1 MFMTNSND
9 KSGELLGQERRRRW
23 SPEQKLAMVR
33 ESLEP
38 GQSVS
43 VVARRNGINAN
54 QLFLWRKLY
63 QDGSLSAVSAGEA
76 VVPAS
81 ELSDA
86 LKQIRELQRMLGKKT
101 MEAEILKEAV
111 EIARSRKLDCALT
124 LVAGGRPVKLVSEC
138 LGVARSQLTVQIKQ
152 SVSPRT
158 RRSRPVNDAELVAE
172 IQQQVSEL
180 PSYGYRRVWGL
191 LRRARETQLLPAIN
205 VKRVYRVMRDHNL
218 LLERRIKQPGVPRR
232 HEGRIAVETSD
243 TRWCS
248 DGFEFRCEDGA
259 KLSVTFALD
268 CCDREAI
275 GWVASPTGYSGDDIR
290 DLMLES
296 VEKRFGDQLPA
307 TPVQWLSDNG
317 SAYTAE
323 QTRLFA
329 RQIGLQP
336 VTTPVR
342 SPQSNGMAE
351 SFVKTIKRDYVAHM
365 PKPDRETALR
375 NLAIAFEHYNEQHPH
390 SALNYRSPR
399 EFRRLAVASI

>member
-1 MFMTNSND
+1 MTNSND
-9 KSGELLGQERRRRW
+9 KSGELLGQERRRRRW

-138 LGVARSQLTVQIKQ
+138 LGVARSQLTVRIKQ

-323 QTRLFA
+323 QTRRFA

>member
-1 MFMTNSND
+1 M
-9 KSGELLGQERRRRW
+9 
-23 SPEQKLAMVR
+23 
-33 ESLEP
+33 
-38 GQSVS
+38 
-43 VVARRNGINAN
+43 
-54 QLFLWRKLY
+54 
-63 QDGSLSAVSAGEA
+63 
-76 VVPAS
+76 
-81 ELSDA
+81 
-86 LKQIRELQRMLGKKT
+86 
-101 MEAEILKEAV
+101 
-111 EIARSRKLDCALT
+111 DCALT

-138 LGVARSQLTVQIKQ
+138 LGVARSQLTVRIKQ
-152 SVSPRT
+152 SVSPKT

-307 TPVQWLSDNG
+307 MPVQWLSDNG

-399 EFRRLAVASI
+399 EFRRLAAASI

>member
-138 LGVARSQLTVQIKQ
+138 LGVARSQLTVRIKQ

>member
-1 MFMTNSND
+1 MTNSND

-138 LGVARSQLTVQIKQ
+138 LGVARSQLTVRIKQ
-152 SVSPRT
+152 SVSPKT

-172 IQQQVSEL
+172 IQQQVSDL

-205 VKRVYRVMRDHNL
+205 VKRGYRVMRDHNL

-232 HEGRIAVETSD
+232 HEGRIAVQTSD

>member
-1 MFMTNSND
+1 MTNSND
-9 KSGELLGQERRRRW
+9 KNGELLGQERRRRW

-101 MEAEILKEAV
+101 MEAEILKETV

-138 LGVARSQLTVQIKQ
+138 LGVARSQLTVRIKQ
-152 SVSPRT
+152 SVSPKV
-158 RRSRPVNDAELVAE
+158 RRSKPVNDAELVAE
-172 IQQQVSEL
+172 IKQQVSEL

-191 LRRARETQLLPAIN
+191 LRRARETLLLPAIN
-205 VKRVYRVMRDHNL
+205 VKRVYRVMRNHNL
-218 LLERRIKQPGVPRR
+218 LLERRIKQSGVPRR

-290 DLMLES
+290 DLMMES

-307 TPVQWLSDNG
+307 MPVQWLSDNG

-399 EFRRLAVASI
+399 EFRRLAAASI

>member
-1 MFMTNSND
+1 MTNSND

-43 VVARRNGINAN
+43 VVARRHGINAN

-111 EIARSRKLDCALT
+111 EIAQSRKLDCALT

-138 LGVARSQLTVQIKQ
+138 LGVARSQLTVRIKQ
-152 SVSPRT
+152 SVSTKT
-158 RRSRPVNDAELVAE
+158 RRSRPVNDAELVVE

-191 LRRARETQLLPAIN
+191 LRRAREKRSLPAIN

-232 HEGRIAVETSD
+232 HEGRIAVQTSD

>member
-1 MFMTNSND
+1 M
-9 KSGELLGQERRRRW
+9 
-23 SPEQKLAMVR
+23 
-33 ESLEP
+33 
-38 GQSVS
+38 
-43 VVARRNGINAN
+43 
-54 QLFLWRKLY
+54 
-63 QDGSLSAVSAGEA
+63 
-76 VVPAS
+76 
-81 ELSDA
+81 
-86 LKQIRELQRMLGKKT
+86 
-101 MEAEILKEAV
+101 
-111 EIARSRKLDCALT
+111 
-124 LVAGGRPVKLVSEC
+124 KLVSEC
-138 LGVARSQLTVQIKQ
+138 LGVARSQLTVRIKQ
-152 SVSPRT
+152 SVSPKA
-158 RRSRPVNDAELVAE
+158 RRIRPVNDAELVVE
-172 IQQQVSEL
+172 IQRQVSEL

-191 LRRARETQLLPAIN
+191 LRRARESQSLPAIN

-232 HEGRIAVETSD
+232 HEGRIAVQTSD

-399 EFRRLAVASI
+399 EFRRLAAASI